1 MKTSDST
8 TAGYL
13 AFLQSTHVNYTC
25 YFYLTLGAIQQHF
38 PYNVSSMPK
47 QSIGLGAE
55 FRGRKGREKGRSG
68 KGRKRR
74 KTYFRIIGILRNCRL
89 YPCRI
94 YLFLYTHPYVV
105 PYQHIRGS
113 FINMPVTL
121 QSITMPLFWS
131 GDIKMQSSN

>member
-94 YLFLYTHPYVV
+94 YLFIFIYTSVC
-105 PYQHIRGS
+105 G
-113 FINMPVTL
+113 
-121 QSITMPLFWS
+121 PLSTHMWVLH
-131 GDIKMQSSN
+131 